1 MHVWVSKLHTDQ
13 TVSSSVMNA
22 RVVTVSGVTWTF
34 FTASHAF
41 RCGGEEGWDHY
52 RLGHPAAEVLADSPP
67 LNVQSGHSKVL
78 ADVPMWCPDERRGIH
93 SH

>member
-13 TVSSSVMNA
+13 IVSSAVMNA

-34 FTASHAF
+34 FTSSHAF

-52 RLGHPAAEVLADSPP
+52 RLGHPAAEVLADS
-67 LNVQSGHSKVL
+67 LQSGHSEVSQGPSCAPLGLGSLK
-78 ADVPMWCPDERRGIH
+78 R
-93 SH
+93 

>member
-22 RVVTVSGVTWTF
+22 RVVTVSGVTWRPSSLLPTLLGV
-34 FTASHAF
+34 
-41 RCGGEEGWDHY
+41 GGEEGWDHY

-67 LNVQSGHSKVL
+67 LNVQSGHSEVL
-78 ADVPMWCPDERRGIH
+78 ADVPM
-93 SH
+93 